1 MTSDD
6 DTFRIRPGRIRS
18 TRASARPKTF
28 IAQVLKAANRA
39 GPLPAQSSGSANRS
53 VSFAAGKGRSTFGRG
68 HTAFGRSR
76 LFNPARRVVIKA
88 RIVRQS
94 GKAFSSAPLSAHLSY
109 LRRDGVTRDGET
121 ASMFDRNGD
130 RADHSAFSERCS
142 GDRHHFRFIISLEDG
157 GEMEDLRA
165 FTRDLA
171 KQMEADLGT
180 ELDWIAVDHWNTDN
194 PHVHLLVRGVD
205 DKGKDLVIAR
215 DYIGTGLRSRAEDLI
230 SIELGPKP
238 EYEITNALEREI
250 DADRWTRLDGAIR
263 SLAEETGHVDLR
275 PDNGIT
281 GPDDPEFRRLLIRRM
296 QKLENMGLAMSE
308 GSGKWT
314 LKYDAEKTL
323 RDLGI
328 RGDIIKTMHRAF
340 TEQGQDRG
348 IGDYVI
354 DSAATLSGE
363 TPVIGRLVEKGL
375 HDELTGEA
383 YAVIDATDG
392 RAHHVRFRGVEVF
405 EHTPDI
411 GGIVEVRR
419 FGDAD
424 DPRPTLA
431 LASRSDLDLQSQ
443 ITAPG
448 ATWLDHRLGEAD
460 PMPLADKGFGAE
472 VRNAMSARAKHLT
485 EQGLARRQGQR
496 IILQRNLL
504 ATLRERELDIVAER
518 LAADT
523 GLNHL
528 NKARPGDYV
537 SGTIR
542 QRLDLSSGRF
552 AMIETVDP
560 DGDPG
565 FRLVPWSKEVDKKIG
580 QHITGVMRDTGGID
594 WSIGRSRGLGL

>member
-6 DTFRIRPGRIRS
+6 DKFRIRPGRIRS
-18 TRASARPKTF
+18 TRSSAKPKTF

-39 GPLPAQSSGSANRS
+39 GHLPAKSFSSAARS

-76 LFNPARRVVIKA
+76 LFSPARRVVIKA
-88 RIVRQS
+88 RIVRHS

-109 LRRDGVTRDGET
+109 LRRDGVTRDGEK
-121 ASMFDRNGD
+121 ASMFDRDGD

-142 GDRHHFRFIISLEDG
+142 GDRHHFRFIISPEDA

-171 KQMEADLGT
+171 RRMEADLGT

-205 DKGKDLVIAR
+205 DAGKDLVIAR
-215 DYIGTGLRSRAEDLI
+215 DYIGAGLRSRAEDLV
-230 SIELGPKP
+230 SIELGPRP
-238 EYEITNALEREI
+238 EHEI

-263 SLAEETGHVDLR
+263 SLADETGHVDLR

-281 GPDDPEFRRLLIRRM
+281 GPDDPEFRRLLIRRI
-296 QKLENMGLAMSE
+296 QKLEDMGLATSE
-308 GSGKWT
+308 GSGEWT
-314 LKYDAEKTL
+314 LRNDAEKTL
-323 RDLGI
+323 RDLGL

-340 TEQGQDRG
+340 AEQGQDRG

-354 DSAATLSGE
+354 DSAATLSAE

-392 RAHHVRFRGVEVF
+392 RAHHVRFRGLEAF
-405 EHTPDI
+405 EHAPDI

-424 DPRPTLA
+424 DPKPTLT
-431 LASRSDLDLQSQ
+431 LANRSDLDLQQQ

-448 ATWLDHRLGEAD
+448 ATWLDHRLVEAD
-460 PMPLADKGFGAE
+460 PIPLAERGFGAE
-472 VRNAMSARAKHLT
+472 VRNAMSARADNLT

-504 ATLRERELDIVAER
+504 STLRKRELDAVAER

-528 NKARPGDYV
+528 NKAKSGEYV

-542 QRLDLSSGRF
+542 QRLDISSGRF

-560 DGDPG
+560 DGGPG
-565 FRLVPWSKEVDKKIG
+565 FRLVPWSKEIEKHLG
-580 QHITGVMRDTGGID
+580 RHISGVMRDTGGID
-594 WSIGRSRGLGL
+594 WSIGRGRGLGL

>member
-18 TRASARPKTF
+18 TRSSARPKTF

-39 GPLPAQSSGSANRS
+39 GPLPAKSFSSAARS

-76 LFNPARRVVIKA
+76 LFSPARRVVIKA
-88 RIVRQS
+88 RIFRHAGRV
-94 GKAFSSAPLSAHLSY
+94 FSSAPLAAHLSY
-109 LRRDGVTRDGET
+109 LRRDGVTRDGARAT
-121 ASMFDRNGD
+121 MFDRDGD

-142 GDRHHFRFIISLEDG
+142 DDRHHFRFIVSPEDA

-205 DKGKDLVIAR
+205 DAGKDLVIAR
-215 DYIGTGLRSRAEDLI
+215 DYIGSGLRSRAEDLV

-263 SLAEETGHVDLR
+263 SLADETGHVDLR

-281 GPDDPEFRRLLIRRM
+281 GPDDPEFRRLLIRRI
-296 QKLENMGLAMSE
+296 QKLEDMGLATSE
-308 GSGKWT
+308 GSGEWT
-314 LKYDAEKTL
+314 LKHDAEKTL
-323 RDLGI
+323 RDLGM
-328 RGDIIKTMHRAF
+328 RDDIIKTMHRAF

-354 DSAATLSGE
+354 DSTATLSGE

-375 HDELTGEA
+375 HNEMTGEA

-392 RAHHVRFRGVEVF
+392 QVHHVRFRGVEVF
-405 EHTPDI
+405 VTAPDI
-411 GGIVEVRR
+411 GGIVEVRC
-419 FGDAD
+419 FGSPD
-424 DPRPTLA
+424 DPKPTLT
-431 LASRSDLDLQSQ
+431 LANRSDLDLQQQ

-448 ATWLDHRLGEAD
+448 ATWLDHRLVEAD
-460 PMPLADKGFGAE
+460 PMPLADTGFGAE
-472 VRNAMSARAKHLT
+472 VRDAISARADHLT

-496 IILQRNLL
+496 IILQRNMLS
-504 ATLRERELDIVAER
+504 TLRNRELDAVAER
-518 LAADT
+518 LTTET
-523 GLNHL
+523 GLHHL
-528 NKARPGDYV
+528 DRARPGEYV

-542 QRLDLSSGRF
+542 ERLDLSSGRF

-560 DGDPG
+560 DSGPG
-565 FRLVPWSKEVDKKIG
+565 FRLVPWSKDIDKNIG
-580 QHITGVMRDTGGID
+580 QHISGVMRDTGGID
-594 WSIGRSRGLGL
+594 WSIGRGRGLGL

>member
-6 DTFRIRPGRIRS
+6 DKFRIRPGLIRS
-18 TRASARPKTF
+18 TRSSARPKTF
-28 IAQVLKAANRA
+28 IAHVLKAANRA
-39 GPLPAQSSGSANRS
+39 GPLPARSSGSASRPG
-53 VSFAAGKGRSTFGRG
+53 SFAADKGRSTFGRG

-76 LFNPARRVVIKA
+76 LFSPSRRVMVKA
-88 RIVRQS
+88 RIVRHT

-121 ASMFDRNGD
+121 ASMFDRDGD
-130 RADHSAFSERCS
+130 RADHSAFADRCS
-142 GDRHHFRFIISLEDG
+142 DVRHHFRFIVSPEDA

-171 KQMEADLGT
+171 RQMEADLGT
-180 ELDWIAVDHWNTDN
+180 DLDWIAVDHWNTDN
-194 PHVHLLVRGVD
+194 PHVHLMVRGVD
-205 DKGKDLVIAR
+205 GAGRDLVIAR
-215 DYIGTGLRSRAEDLI
+215 DYISAGLRSRAEDLV

-238 EYEITNALEREI
+238 EHEITSALEREI
-250 DADRWTRLDGAIR
+250 NADRWTRLDGAIR
-263 SLAEETGHVDLR
+263 GLADETGHVDLR
-275 PDNGIT
+275 PDQGMT

-296 QKLENMGLAMSE
+296 QKLENMGLAIPE
-308 GSGKWT
+308 DPGEWT
-314 LKYDAEKTL
+314 LKHDAEKTL
-323 RDLGI
+323 RDLGM

-354 DSAATLSGE
+354 DSAATLSAD
-363 TPVIGRLVEKGL
+363 TPIIGRLVEKGL

-392 RAHHVRFRGVEVF
+392 RAHHVRFRGMEVF
-405 EHTPDI
+405 EHAMDI
-411 GGIVEVRR
+411 SGIVEVRR
-419 FGDAD
+419 FGNAD
-424 DPRPTLA
+424 DPKPTLS
-431 LASRSDLDLQSQ
+431 LANRSDRDVSQQ

-448 ATWLDHRLGEAD
+448 ATWLDHRLVEAD
-460 PMPLADKGFGAE
+460 PMPLAERGFGAE
-472 VRNAMSARAKHLT
+472 VRNAMAARAEHLAD
-485 EQGLARRQGQR
+485 EGLARRQGRR

-504 ATLRERELDIVAER
+504 ATLRERELDAVAER
-518 LAADT
+518 LAAET

-528 NKARPGDYV
+528 DKAKPGEYV

-560 DGDPG
+560 DGGLG